1 MSVKIG
7 RREYTD
13 AEFGELVELGAGVC
27 GLLRARVARPV
38 DLLVAL
44 ALAAVACERVLY
56 HRAAHSQ
63 RSSRM
68 RPACPFSP
76 IPRPSCHARLHR
88 STRASRQPP
97 DPRVI
102 PAEITPGV

>member
-44 ALAAVACERVLY
+44 ALAAVACERALVKAGGFGVPVSEAL
-56 HRAAHSQ
+56 RALT
-63 RSSRM
+63 SSV
-68 RPACPFSP
+68 AEQVDVVAVSP
-76 IPRPSCHARLHR
+76 GALPW
-88 STRASRQPP
+88 RA
-97 DPRVI
+97 
-102 PAEITPGV
+102 PGGPGTVN